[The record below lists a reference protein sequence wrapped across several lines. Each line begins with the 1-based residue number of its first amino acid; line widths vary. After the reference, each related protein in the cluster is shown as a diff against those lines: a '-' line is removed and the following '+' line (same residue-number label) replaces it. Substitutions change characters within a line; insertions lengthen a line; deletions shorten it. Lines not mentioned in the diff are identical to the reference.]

1 MPERHKWN
9 FPETKGAQRGGHHD
23 VDLHRLPDAFADL
36 RVAILGEA
44 MLGTYLEGEAIRFCP
59 EGPVPAVT
67 LTARLDLPGG
77 AANTA
82 ANAAP
87 LGARACLLAFIGE
100 DADAALLRQALQD
113 KGVALEGLLAEP
125 GRQTLTR
132 QRILVAGQLL
142 LRLDHGST
150 GTLGDATE
158 WRLTEALRTV
168 WGSCQAVI
176 LSDYRYGL
184 FSPGVL
190 RVVADLQASA
200 PLVLVADT
208 RRPALFRGL
217 ELTAFKANYAEARDL
232 LGADLPE
239 HGPDRLTALCGE
251 VYRLFDVTGVRL
263 AVVTV
268 DGDGALVFERGR
280 PPVRTPGVKP
290 ASAGVAGA
298 GDSYLAAL
306 ALALAAGADSRA
318 AAALAAAVAAVAVSR
333 GHTAC
338 CSADDLRAA
347 WGSADKYIPDRQQLA
362 ARLAVARARGRRIV
376 FANGCFD
383 LLHRGHVA
391 FLDRGKALGD
401 VLVVGVNTDAGIRRL
416 KGPGR
421 PVNSLEGRLGVLACL
436 ASVDLLTAFDEDTPC
451 ELLRVIR
458 PDAFA
463 KGTDYT
469 RERLP
474 EAALV
479 ESWGGTIHLLQHLA
493 QRSTSRLIERI
504 RGSPRP
510 AVEAGV

>member
-1 MPERHKWN
+1 MN
-9 FPETKGAQRGGHHD
+9 
-23 VDLHRLPDAFADL
+23 VDLHRLLDAIADL
-36 RVAILGEA
+36 RVAVLGEA
-44 MLGTYLEGEAIRFCP
+44 MLDTYLEGEAARFCP

-67 LTARLDLPGG
+67 VTARLDLPGG

-82 ANAAP
+82 ANAAG
-87 LGARACLLAFIGE
+87 LGARACLLALTGE
-100 DADAALLRQALQD
+100 DAEAALLRQAVQD

-158 WRLTEALRTV
+158 RRLIEHLSAL
-168 WGSCQAVI
+168 WESCQAII

-184 FSPGVL
+184 FSAGVL
-190 RVVADLQASA
+190 GAVADLQASA
-200 PLVLVADT
+200 PRVLVADT

-217 ELTAFKANYAEARDL
+217 GLTAFKANYAEARDL

-239 HGPDRLTALCGE
+239 HGPDRLTGLCRHGD
-251 VYRLFDVTGVRL
+251 RLLDVAGSRL
-263 AVVTV
+263 AVVTL

-280 PPVRTPGVKP
+280 PALRTPGVKP
-290 ASAGVAGA
+290 PSAGVTGA
-298 GDSYLAAL
+298 GDCYTAAL
-306 ALALAAGADSRA
+306 ALALAAGADTPA
-318 AAALAAAVAAVAVSR
+318 AAALAAAAAAVAVSR
-333 GHTAC
+333 GRTAC

-347 WGSADKYIPDRQQLA
+347 WGSADKYIPDRHQLA
-362 ARLAVARARGRRIV
+362 ARLAVERARGRRIV
-376 FANGCFD
+376 FTNGCFD

-391 FLDRGKALGD
+391 LLERAKALGD
-401 VLVVGVNTDAGIRRL
+401 VLVVGVNTDTGIRRL

-421 PVNSLEGRLGVLACL
+421 PVNSLEDRLGVLAAL

-463 KGTDYT
+463 KGADYT

-479 ESWGGTIHLLQHLA
+479 ESWGGTVHLLPHLA
-493 QRSTSRLIERI
+493 QRSTSGLIERI